1 MRPKWLIP
9 AAVIIALQGAG
20 PVLHEGGFL
29 PGVAVT
35 SLAAQERIL
44 SYDSEI
50 QILPDGQMEVTERL
64 RIRAEGNQIR
74 RGIYRDFPTRYRD
87 RYGNRVR
94 VDFDV
99 LGVERDGQ
107 PEPWFTES
115 RPNGV
120 RLNTGNDDFLPVPA
134 EYTFHLRYR
143 TSRQL
148 GFFEEHDELYWNAIG
163 TGWIF
168 PIEAG
173 TVEVRLPEP
182 VPVSALSAE
191 GYTGPQGAQG
201 TGYSV
206 EFPEPGVASYRLT
219 EALNPQ
225 EGFTIVLTF
234 PKGIIPEPTREEE
247 LRWLLADNRGLL
259 IALAG
264 LLGLLA
270 FTFWRW
276 NALGRDPAPGIVIA
290 RYDPPEGLTPAGTRY
305 LRRMGYDDRCFTGDL
320 LELAV
325 KGRLHISQK
334 KNFLKDEWTLHAGPA
349 PGASATGDLE
359 LGQESLLDHL
369 FHGGKRSLKL
379 KNTNASTFMA
389 ARKVHEGA
397 LKNRFVP
404 SHFQRHGREVGFAAL
419 LTGLTAALA
428 FSASGGFGIPGI
440 FIITGVMVVILV
452 IFSYLIRAP
461 SPQGR
466 KVLDEIEGLGLYLSV
481 AEKDDLARLQGPT
494 EGPPPLDAGRFEA
507 LLPFA
512 VALEVEEAW
521 TDKFTEAVGAVA
533 AAEATSRIAWY
544 QGGRMA
550 NPASLTKA
558 LGSSL
563 NSQISSSSTP
573 PGSSSGSGGGGSSGG
588 GGGGGGGGG
597 R

>member
-1 MRPKWLIP
+1 MRIRWMAHVGL
-9 AAVIIALQGAG
+9 ALALLGAVA
-20 PVLHEGGFL
+20 
-29 PGVAVT
+29 
-35 SLAAQERIL
+35 SNLAAQERIL

-50 QILPDGQMEVTERL
+50 QILPDGEMEVTERI

-94 VDFDV
+94 VDFEV
-99 LGVERDGQ
+99 LGVERDGV

-115 RPNGV
+115 LSNGV
-120 RLNTGNDDFLPVPA
+120 RLNTGNDDFLAVPA

-148 GFFEEHDELYWNAIG
+148 GFFDEHDELYWNAIG

-173 TVEVRLPEP
+173 TVEVHLPEP

-201 TGYSV
+201 TAYSV
-206 EFPEPGVASYRLT
+206 DFPEPGVASYRLT
-219 EALNPQ
+219 EPLRPQ

-234 PKGIIPEPTREEE
+234 PKGIVPEPTRGDR

-276 NALGRDPAPGIVIA
+276 NVVGRDPASGIVIA
-290 RYDPPEGLTPAGTRY
+290 RYDPPEELTPAGIRY

-334 KNFLKDEWTLHAGPA
+334 KGFLKDEWTLHAGPA
-349 PGASATGDLE
+349 PGASPTGELE

-369 FHGGKRSLKL
+369 FPGGKRSLKL
-379 KNTNASTFMA
+379 KNTNASIFIA
-389 ARKVHEGA
+389 ARRVHEA
-397 LKNRFVP
+397 VLKDRFIP
-404 SHFQRHGREVGFAAL
+404 SHFQRHQGEVGWATL
-419 LTGLTAALA
+419 LVAITSGLA
-428 FSASGGFGIPGI
+428 FFASGGFGIPGI
-440 FIITGVMVVILV
+440 VIITGVMVVILV
-452 IFSYLIRAP
+452 IFGLLVRAP

-466 KVLDEIEGLGLYLSV
+466 KVLDEIEGLALYLSV
-481 AEKDDLARLQGPT
+481 AEKDDLARMQGPG
-494 EGPPPLDAGRFEA
+494 ESPPPLDAGRFET

-521 TDKFTEAVGAVA
+521 TDKFTAAVGAVA
-533 AAEATSRIAWY
+533 AAEATSRISWY
-544 QGGRMA
+544 RGGRMA